1 MVISVAVV
9 VGSLRHDL
17 IVIPVK
23 DQCLYVEGFQ
33 ILGESVSEKALMQK

>member
-33 ILGESVSEKALMQK
+33 ILGEVSFRQSLE